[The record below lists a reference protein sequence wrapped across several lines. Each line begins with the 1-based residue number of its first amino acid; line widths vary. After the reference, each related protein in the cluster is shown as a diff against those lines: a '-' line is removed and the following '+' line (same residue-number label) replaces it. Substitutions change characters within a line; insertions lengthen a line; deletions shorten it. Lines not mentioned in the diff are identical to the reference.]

1 MVYIAKCYI
10 SPQKVEKII
19 NYLFS
24 VFVTNDEAA
33 FAQELYVNDKEIRTM
48 HDSGMCIG
56 NHGFSHQ
63 WLNN

>member
-1 MVYIAKCYI
+1 MILEMSLDRSSNSLIKDA
-10 SPQKVEKII
+10 
-19 NYLFS
+19 S

-56 NHGFSHQ
+56 ILRDFIHFISCR
-63 WLNN
+63 